1 MLLDP
6 RFFHFCTSSTSRK
19 TIKLMKRKW
28 HLVEEEGVR
37 HVNVNM
43 VSLGRF
49 EVEEDYMDNLIQ
61 GCTGQVRQ
69 LKP

>member
-1 MLLDP
+1 MRLDP
-6 RFFHFCTSSTSRK
+6 CFFHFCTSGHATSRQ

-37 HVNVNM
+37 PVNVNM

-49 EVEEDYMDNLIQ
+49 EVEEDYMDNLI
-61 GCTGQVRQ
+61 
-69 LKP
+69 